1 VTVGDTPTFG
11 VDLGGTNLRVALVDP
26 DGVVVADRRH
36 ARPSTAEEI
45 VDTIVRGVRDLAPQR
60 PDARS
65 LGVGAAALIGHD
77 GVVHFSPHVPSL
89 IEEPLRARLEDA
101 AGLPTVVD
109 NDANVAVLAEL
120 VHGAA
125 RGCTEVL
132 LITLGTG
139 IGGGVVTGG
148 EVRRGAHGFGAE
160 VGHFQ
165 VDPNGPLC
173 NCGQRGHWE
182 ALASG
187 NALGVLGRERAA
199 AGAAPTVLA
208 AADGSVGDITG
219 VLIGDVAQSGAADA
233 LAIVEEYAGRVAVGL
248 VGLVNIFDPELIV
261 VSGGLVEL
269 DDVLLAPV
277 RAAFDGRIE
286 GAAHRP
292 AVPIVA
298 AELGEQAGVVGAA
311 VLARVLM

>member
-11 VDLGGTNLRVALVDP
+11 VDLGGTNLRIALVDP

-36 ARPSTAEEI
+36 ARPSTVEEI
-45 VDTIVRGVRDLAPQR
+45 VDTIVSGVRDLGPQR
-60 PDARS
+60 PGARS
-65 LGVGAAALIGHD
+65 LGVGAAALVDHEGT
-77 GVVHFSPHVPSL
+77 VHYSPHVPSL
-89 IEEPLRARLEDA
+89 IGEPLRARLEA
-101 AGLPTVVD
+101 AVGLPTVVD

-148 EVRRGAHGFGAE
+148 EVWRGAHGFGAE

-187 NALGVLGRERAA
+187 TALGVLGRERAA
-199 AGAAPTVLA
+199 AGAAPSVLA

-219 VLIGDVAQSGAADA
+219 VLIGDVAQSGATDA

-269 DDVLLAPV
+269 DDVLLAPM

-311 VLARVLM
+311 VLARELA